1 MNIAVTGAT
10 GFVGQH
16 LLRQLHERGDSVRA
30 LLRQPDDGRLP
41 RDVEVREVPLQALG
55 PADLEGSDAV
65 VHLAASTGSDLD
77 ELRRSNRD
85 GTRAVVSAALRA
97 DVSRIIH
104 LSTTAVYD
112 LAALGDVEIGE
123 EAPLRTRGR
132 PYGVTKAEAERSL
145 SVARDAGI
153 TVVVLRPSAVLGVG
167 PTSTWGTRVPDGIL
181 RGRPR
186 PMSPEATRAWIHVT
200 DLARALVA
208 GLEVERSMTIHAV
221 AGHTTVGAYL
231 DHVGRMLGV
240 PPNVPPE
247 AGPPWRGRFCT
258 DLLGRELDVR
268 PTVDFDGAM
277 EEIAGWWRGRGAR

>member
-16 LLRQLHERGDSVRA
+16 LLRELRERGDSVRA
-30 LLRQPDDGRLP
+30 LLRRPDDGRLP
-41 RDVEVREVPLQALG
+41 GDVEAREVALQSLG
-55 PADLEGSDAV
+55 PADLEACDAV
-65 VHLAASTGSDLD
+65 VHLAASTGGDLE

-85 GTRAVVSAALRA
+85 GTRAVVSAAVRA
-97 DVSRIIH
+97 GVPRIVH

-112 LAALGDVEIGE
+112 LAALGDIEIGE
-123 EAPLRTRGR
+123 ETTLRTHGR

-145 SVARDAGI
+145 SAARDAGL

-186 PMSPEATRAWIHVT
+186 PMSPEATRAWIHVS

-208 GLEVERSMTIHAV
+208 GLEVERSVTSHAV

-240 PPNVPPE
+240 TPDVPPE
-247 AGPPWRGRFCT
+247 DGPPWRGRFRT
-258 DLLGRELDVR
+258 GLLGRELNVH
-268 PTVDFDGAM
+268 PTVDFDAAM
-277 EEIAGWWRGRGAR
+277 EEIANWWLERGAR